1 MAKGYQPRRM
11 STHKPINV
19 FQKKRFIIC
28 ERESI
33 SEKNLM
39 YYFLKTE

>member
-19 FQKKRFIIC
+19 FQQKRFVVC
-28 ERESI
+28 ERELI
-33 SEKNLM
+33 SAKNLS
-39 YYFLKTE
+39 YYFLKTK